1 MNKLKNNNFIKNNQ
15 IFINFN
21 SNAWSTTAIMID
33 RIEKIYFTYIKMDS
47 LWRSGLL
54 ISDKANSH
62 IKEEVIEKCI
72 VILMG
77 ISILPGGCT
86 IIIQSLDI
94 SINRQFKVI

>member
-47 LWRSGLL
+47 L
-54 ISDKANSH
+54 
-62 IKEEVIEKCI
+62 
-72 VILMG
+72 
-77 ISILPGGCT
+77 
-86 IIIQSLDI
+86 
-94 SINRQFKVI
+94 